1 MVNVVVMLATAV
13 LLIGGDTGI
22 GVMIFCSGFSVMV
35 SDSGLCGGNRP
46 TVGNGCGL
54 NNCKQITV

>member
-1 MVNVVVMLATAV
+1 
-13 LLIGGDTGI
+13 
-22 GVMIFCSGFSVMV
+22 MV

-54 NNCKQITV
+54 NNCKQITVWAIMLYLK